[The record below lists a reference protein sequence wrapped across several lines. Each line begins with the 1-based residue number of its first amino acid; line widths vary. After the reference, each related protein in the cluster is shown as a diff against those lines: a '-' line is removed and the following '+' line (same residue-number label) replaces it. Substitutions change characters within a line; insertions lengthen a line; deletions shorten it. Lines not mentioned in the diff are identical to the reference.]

1 MGQEYQIPM
10 IQKKYGTTYNKKTR
24 DYGLLLMICAFYKL
38 CFFLGNA
45 GSFLFVKRKTL

>member
-10 IQKKYGTTYNKKTR
+10 IQKNMGQHIIKKTR

-38 CFFLGNA
+38 CFF
-45 GSFLFVKRKTL
+45 